1 MKYDCPRCSAKLKW
15 RLVSSKPLPGE
26 RKVLPNQAVTVC
38 PQCGVE
44 LANNQHWSEI
54 VAGSVVAL
62 SFLAF
67 FPVKQSVPRHWM
79 LWFAAT
85 VLLLWAV
92 LFAYFHFRYWRNW
105 QRYKCFRTDVL

>member
-1 MKYDCPRCSAKLKW
+1 MKYDCPRCSARLKW

-26 RKVLPNQAVTVC
+26 RKVLPNQAVPVC

-44 LANNQHWSEI
+44 LAHNPHWSEV

-67 FPVKQSVPRHWM
+67 FPVKQSVPRH
-79 LWFAAT
+79 LVPWFAAANPF
-85 VLLLWAV
+85 VKGMSCGKPQAAPYV
-92 LFAYFHFRYWRNW
+92 ER
-105 QRYKCFRTDVL
+105 